1 MTYRLVALD
10 IDGTVVDNTNSI
22 SPAVA
27 EAVAAARAAGL
38 TVVLSTGRGVPGTVE
53 VAQRLGI
60 ADGLGVSSNGATVFT
75 YDPFEVVHAVTFDAA
90 PVVRR
95 IVEELPDVMVGV
107 EEVGV
112 GFRVSHPFPEGEIS
126 GRITVEPIEDLIAE
140 PSTRVVIRSP
150 EHTAAEFAEVVD
162 GLGLQGTNYFIG
174 YTAWLDLAPEG
185 VSKASGLEQVCT
197 RLGID
202 PAEVLAV
209 GDGHNDVEM
218 LRWAGRGV
226 AMGQAPAEVREAA
239 DDVTGTVE
247 EDGLATEL
255 RRWL

>member
-1 MTYRLVALD
+1 MSFRLVALD
-10 IDGTVVDNTNSI
+10 IDGTVVDDTNAI
-22 SPAVA
+22 SPAVS
-27 EAVAAARAAGL
+27 EAIQAARAAGL
-38 TVVLSTGRGVPGTVE
+38 TVVLSTGRGVPGTIE
-53 VAQRLGI
+53 VAERLAI
-60 ADGLGVSSNGATVFT
+60 DDGLGVSSNGAIVFT
-75 YDPFEVVHAVTFDAA
+75 YDPFEIVHSVTFDAG

-126 GRITVEPIEDLIAE
+126 GRIVVEPVEDLIAE

-150 EHTAAEFAEVVD
+150 EHDAIEFAKVVE

-185 VSKASGLEQVCT
+185 VSKASGLEVVCE
-197 RLGID
+197 RLGIAQD
-202 PAEVLAV
+202 EVLAL
-209 GDGHNDVEM
+209 GDGRNDVEM
-218 LRWAGRGV
+218 LQWAGRGV
-226 AMGQAPAEVREAA
+226 AMGQAPAEVKAVA
-239 DDVTGTVE
+239 DAVTGTVD

-255 RRWL
+255 HRWL